1 MPRFTN
7 FFGQGKAASAVWI
20 ISTVIFYLLFRAVM
34 DNSTSTN
41 TGNHTIFLPFFSPA
55 STAGLQ
61 SLRSDTESLMSSSEK
76 RSRLYDEMSRDIDEH
91 GMKFLQGGETS
102 QSLMLN
108 DIFELRGGYVIPKPK
123 AADPPVRAN
132 VLYLSPEFSNPISF
146 EDGFNYGFNGMTLKG
161 TTQSLVSY
169 DRLNCPLAS
178 KKKRGEMQDAHRR
191 GGDVRW
197 LCSTKEAVMQ
207 EEEHG
212 SVVYCQHSR
221 MAYCRKAVRDIFLP
235 YFDGAI
241 WFQNASLYHFS
252 MFHASHHLT
261 SVKATDAGI
270 EAEAAAVKEVARSL
284 CPLKIFLDRVVL
296 TSTGV
301 LLGCWQ
307 VISGPDPLTIRS
319 KLQNALH
326 HSPEKQLY
334 DPVILHTSFARILG
348 HPKVPSE
355 DMKNSSDLLEF
366 FHELVERVNNKIRGF
381 EATVSELW
389 YVEEYD
395 VLALALDGRI
405 KVRKFPLGCS
415 SH

>member
-20 ISTVIFYLLFRAVM
+20 ISTVVFYLLFRAVM

-41 TGNHTIFLPFFSPA
+41 T
-55 STAGLQ
+55 
-61 SLRSDTESLMSSSEK
+61 ESLMSSSE
-76 RSRLYDEMSRDIDEH
+76 RRTRLYNEMSRDIDEH

-132 VLYLSPEFSNPISF
+132 VLYLSPEFSNPIS
-146 EDGFNYGFNGMTLKG
+146 
-161 TTQSLVSY
+161 
-169 DRLNCPLAS
+169 
-178 KKKRGEMQDAHRR
+178 
-191 GGDVRW
+191 
-197 LCSTKEAVMQ
+197 
-207 EEEHG
+207 
-212 SVVYCQHSR
+212 
-221 MAYCRKAVRDIFLP
+221 KAVRDIFLP

-261 SVKATDAGI
+261 SVKATDAEI
-270 EAEAAAVKEVARSL
+270 EAEASAVKEVARSL

-307 VISGPDPLTIRS
+307 VISGPDPVTIRS
-319 KLQNALH
+319 KLRNALR

-334 DPVILHTSFARILG
+334 DPVMLHTSFARILG
-348 HPKVPSE
+348 HPKVPLE
-355 DMKNSSDLLEF
+355 DMKNSSDLLKF
-366 FHELVERVNNKIRGF
+366 FHELVERVNSKIRGF
-381 EATVSELW
+381 EATISELW